1 MDAATT
7 SAAEKVPAE
16 IWLEIFALVPK
27 STDLY
32 SLSVASRRFHDLTTR
47 ALHLDLVWL
56 KQSHAAQNLAVW
68 ERNEGMEPYV
78 RSLEISLGCPPS
90 TVQNALSTND
100 WLFGDNTPAARLAAA
115 DVRRNFTEATER
127 VTGAL
132 WERVQRFTN
141 VSSLA
146 LVDMYIDKDHFR
158 LIHSLPQ
165 LRSLRIEACVFQA
178 NAAEGFDNRKLPIT
192 ELTMLNVRR
201 GHDAHVNHDPMIMNL
216 QQFQQLQL
224 HGPPAGPGAG
234 APMWINPPDPFAQAL
249 SLAVAE
255 NLRTL
260 SVDASADVFRYVFG
274 SSDAPARG
282 WTVPA
287 SIEELY
293 VVRKR
298 TITAPEPK
306 QSPHWAGAQSTF
318 PDTHLYH
325 FCAQAPSLKVVST
338 PIFVPAQ
345 VTIAAEALPL
355 GLERFAAPVETAQF
369 IATVRDVK
377 ALGLLKCGLS
387 SREGVT
393 ALASI
398 ALVRPGL
405 KMLMMECKGWDAE
418 IVSAVSRHF
427 KELRRLKIVY
437 DGPGPDENF
446 LVSLAPDFLAEMPE
460 LHTLE
465 MYQLPP
471 RGEFAPVHPPFLWD
485 SSFASIEDELRDT
498 LIGWTRF
505 CPNLRKVQLVSGYAM
520 TRGFEGG
527 LWKLEKVRR
536 LEQIEYLD
544 Y

>member
-1 MDAATT
+1 MATDAQPTADI
-7 SAAEKVPAE
+7 SAAERIPAE

-32 SLSVASRRFHDLTTR
+32 SLSVASHRFHDLTTR
-47 ALHLDLVWL
+47 ALHRDLVWL
-56 KQSHAAQNLAVW
+56 KQTHAEHNLAVW
-68 ERNEGMEPYV
+68 QRNEGMETYV

-90 TVQNALSTND
+90 TVQNAPGASD
-100 WLFGDNTPAARLAAA
+100 WLLGNNSPAARLAAA
-115 DVRRNFTEATER
+115 NARRNYSESTEE
-127 VTGAL
+127 VTSAL

-141 VSSLA
+141 ISSLA

-165 LRSLRIEACVFQA
+165 LRSLRLEACVFQG
-178 NAAEGFDNRKLPIT
+178 NAAQGFDNRTLPIT
-192 ELTMLNVRR
+192 ELTMLNESAMAW
-201 GHDAHVNHDPMIMNL
+201 D
-216 QQFQQLQL
+216 
-224 HGPPAGPGAG
+224 
-234 APMWINPPDPFAQAL
+234 QAL
-249 SLAVAE
+249 SLATAE

-260 SVDASADVFRYVFG
+260 TIDASADVFRYVFG
-274 SSDAPARG
+274 PSDAQARG

-287 SIEELY
+287 SIENLY

-306 QSPHWAGAQSTF
+306 QPSHWAVSQTSF

-338 PIFVPAQ
+338 PMFVPAQ
-345 VTIAAEALPL
+345 VTIAPEALPL
-355 GLERFAAPVETAQF
+355 VLDRFAAPLETAQF
-369 IATVRDVK
+369 VAAVRDVK

-393 ALASI
+393 ALASV

-418 IVSAVSRHF
+418 IVSAVSLHF

-437 DGPGPDENF
+437 DGQGPDENF
-446 LVSLAPDFLAEMPE
+446 LVSLAPDFLAEMPD

-471 RGEFAPVHPPFLWD
+471 RGEFAPSYPPFLCD
-485 SSFASIEDELRDT
+485 SSFESIEDEMRDT
-498 LIGWTRF
+498 LIGWNRF

-536 LEQIEYLD
+536 LEQVEYLD